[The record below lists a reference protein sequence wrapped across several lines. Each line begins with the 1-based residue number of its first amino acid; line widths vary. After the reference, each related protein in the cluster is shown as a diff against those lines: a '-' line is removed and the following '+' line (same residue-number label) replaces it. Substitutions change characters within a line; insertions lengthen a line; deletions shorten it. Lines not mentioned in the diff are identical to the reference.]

1 MALFQSSPWR
11 RDRHHPWPQQW
22 GRQFLFLGR
31 GTRGVLEPNSR
42 GVAKLGRIKQ
52 SVIPMDPSS
61 TYGISWDIMVC
72 IYNMY
77 ISIYIYVCWKLF
89 RYNEMYPG
97 IEWDKI
103 DMYIYN
109 SIYIKYQY
117 IYIYMHN
124 YTYSNT
130 RNQLS
135 YSMDPAL
142 PSQGL

>member
-1 MALFQSSPWR
+1 
-11 RDRHHPWPQQW
+11 
-22 GRQFLFLGR
+22 
-31 GTRGVLEPNSR
+31 
-42 GVAKLGRIKQ
+42 
-52 SVIPMDPSS
+52 
-61 TYGISWDIMVC
+61 
-72 IYNMY
+72 
-77 ISIYIYVCWKLF
+77 
-89 RYNEMYPG
+89 MYPG

-109 SIYIKYQY
+109 SIYIYKVSVH